1 MSSSEAPE
9 KGRGRETAYEITLP
23 SGTGTSQDQEWC
35 LVRMNG
41 SERRMRFHDYAD
53 LYREP
58 GLYEQIFYDELECT
72 SPPTV
77 VGLLAEELERSNV
90 NPRDLTALDVGAG
103 NGMVGEEL
111 AGIGTGTIYGVDII
125 PEAAEATER
134 DRPGIYEG
142 YFVVDLTD
150 LPGDVRSDWEEAE
163 LSLLTCVAA
172 LGFGDIPPAA
182 FATAYDLLQPGGWLA
197 FCIKEEFVERNNG
210 RSSGF
215 SRLIYELADR
225 GHMELRA
232 QERYRHRLATNGD
245 PLHYVA
251 MVARKQSPAPAMPLA
266 EQG

>member
-9 KGRGRETAYEITLP
+9 RGRGREAAYEITLP

-35 LVRMNG
+35 LVRKNG
-41 SERRMRFHDYAD
+41 SERRMRFHDYGD

-58 GLYEQIFYDELECT
+58 GLYEQLFYDELECS
-72 SPPTV
+72 SPQTV
-77 VGLLAEELERSNV
+77 VGLLADELERTGFDPDNI
-90 NPRDLTALDVGAG
+90 TALDVGAG

-111 AGIGTGTIYGVDII
+111 EAIGASTIYGVDII

-134 DRPGIYEG
+134 DRPDTYEG

-150 LPGDVRSDWEEAE
+150 LPGDVRRDWEDAE
-163 LSLLTCVAA
+163 LNLLTCVAA
-172 LGFGDIPPAA
+172 LGFGDIPPEA

-197 FCIKEEFVERNNG
+197 FCIKEEFVERRNG
-210 RSSGF
+210 QSSGF

-225 GHMELRA
+225 GHMEIRA

-251 MVARKQSPAPAMPLA
+251 MVARKVRGHAAAPLVT
-266 EQG
+266 G